1 MERKAVSESKDQIA
15 VTQWDGFLREGP
27 GAATTA
33 VPVID
38 VESHGGHTLEPEYK
52 RMPIGP
58 DHILYPIMIGL
69 GLFPILM
76 GAAGHHLA
84 DDMPE
89 EDTHPFFPDHFWPYP
104 IIAVIMLLTVSLFS
118 AFVQKDMALEASADP
133 RTVVI
138 PRPDWYFLFLFQ
150 GLKLGNE
157 FVVNFL
163 LVPGIVVGLLIWP
176 FIDKI
181 LAFVV
186 PRRLRWASWPVPGHN
201 LITGTGWC
209 LFIGLILFLTLWA
222 VSGITLFGI
231 TGG

>member
-1 MERKAVSESKDQIA
+1 MSVGRGEY
-15 VTQWDGFLREGP
+15 REGP
-27 GAATTA
+27 GAATAT
-33 VPVID
+33 PLEI
-38 VESHGGHTLEPEYK
+38 ETHENGHALEPEYK

-58 DHILYPIMIGL
+58 DHILYPVLVGL
-69 GLFPILM
+69 ALFPILM
-76 GAAGHHLA
+76 GAAGQHLA
-84 DDMPE
+84 DDLPE
-89 EDTHPFFPDHFWPYP
+89 DETHPFFPDHFWPYP
-104 IIAVIMLLTVSLFS
+104 IIAVIMLVTVGLLS

-157 FVVNFL
+157 FVINFL
-163 LVPGIVVGLLIWP
+163 IVPGIVVGLLLWP
-176 FIDKI
+176 FVDQI
-181 LAFVV
+181 LAFLA
-186 PRRLRWASWPVPGHN
+186 PRRLGWGSWPIPGHN
-201 LITGTGWC
+201 IITGTGWC

>member
-1 MERKAVSESKDQIA
+1 MALGRGEY
-15 VTQWDGFLREGP
+15 REGP
-27 GAATTA
+27 GAATATPLDIEPQEA
-33 VPVID
+33 
-38 VESHGGHTLEPEYK
+38 GHALEPDYK
-52 RMPIGP
+52 RIPIGP
-58 DHILYPIMIGL
+58 DHILYPVLMGL
-69 GLFPILM
+69 ALFPILM
-76 GAAGHHLA
+76 GSAGHHLA
-84 DDMPE
+84 DDLPDE
-89 EDTHPFFPDHFWPYP
+89 ETHPFFPDHFWPYP
-104 IIAVIMLLTVSLFS
+104 IIAVIMLVTVALLS

-163 LVPGIVVGLLIWP
+163 IVPGIVVGLLIWP

-181 LAFVV
+181 LAFIL
-186 PRRLRWASWPVPGHN
+186 PKRLGWANWPVPGHN
-201 LITGTGWC
+201 ILTGTGWC

-222 VSGITLFGI
+222 VSGITIFGI